1 MSAMTPTRV
10 RMLIALAAVAG
21 AVGWAVMVVME
32 GQQGR
37 VIPVPWTA
45 GALLWI
51 LAFALFVWTLLARPR
66 LLRRPGARPM
76 SPFVA
81 ARSAALA
88 MAASRTGSLVA
99 GFYAGMAVGAFP
111 MRMTPAAQA
120 TMWASVLA
128 VSASLALVA
137 VALWLERLCRLPSDD
152 DPATNTRSRVA
163 HPRTEPGSANARIGS
178 PHERPDVT

>member
-1 MSAMTPTRV
+1 MSAMTPTRI
-10 RMLIALAAVAG
+10 RLLLTLAVTAA
-21 AVGWAVMVVME
+21 AVGWAVMVVTE

-37 VIPVPWTA
+37 VLPVPWTA

-88 MAASRTGSLVA
+88 MAASRTGSLVG

-111 MRMTPAAQA
+111 MRATPAAQD
-120 TMWASVLA
+120 TLWASVLA
-128 VSASLALVA
+128 VLASVALAA

-152 DPATNTRSRVA
+152 DPTSSRPPA
-163 HPRTEPGSANARIGS
+163 AAPRTEPGSASARIGS

>member
-1 MSAMTPTRV
+1 MNAMTPTRIRV
-10 RMLIALAAVAG
+10 LLVLAAVA
-21 AVGWAVMVVME
+21 AAIGWAVMVVVE

-37 VIPVPWTA
+37 VVPVPWTA

-66 LLRRPGARPM
+66 LQRRPGARPM

-99 GFYAGMAVGAFP
+99 GFYAGMAIGAFP
-111 MRMTPAAQA
+111 MRMTPAGQD
-120 TMWASVLA
+120 TLWASLLAVLA
-128 VSASLALVA
+128 AVALTA

-152 DPATNTRSRVA
+152 DQAPSRTTATA
-163 HPRTEPGSANARIGS
+163 PRTEPGSASARIGS

>member
-1 MSAMTPTRV
+1 MNAMTPTRIRV
-10 RMLIALAAVAG
+10 LLALAAIAA
-21 AVGWAVMVVME
+21 AVGWAVMVVVE

-51 LAFALFVWTLLARPR
+51 LTVALFAWTLLARPR
-66 LLRRPGARPM
+66 LLRRQGARPM

-99 GFYAGMAVGAFP
+99 GFYAGMAIGAFP
-111 MRMTPAAQA
+111 MRMTPAAQD
-120 TMWASVLA
+120 TLWASLLA
-128 VSASLALVA
+128 VSASVALAA

-152 DPATNTRSRVA
+152 DPATGRPSA
-163 HPRTEPGSANARIGS
+163 SPPRTEPGSASARIGS